1 MKQNVELSDTAM
13 SAIMG
18 GDSRGGE
25 TMNKFAGKKRVGSR
39 PKIEH
44 STPKELT
51 AEIAELRQEQAS
63 DRERIAALEDWAKE
77 IQEQLNE
84 LDRDGKS

>member
-1 MKQNVELSDTAM
+1 VKQNVELSDTAM

-63 DRERIAALEDWAKE
+63 DRDWAKE